1 MNDALKRFTPD
12 SNWISAGL
20 LTLLVVSFGIFA
32 EKKVGPHAQPVELN
46 LVTQMCECDESQRGS
61 RVLSTIRFH

>member
-1 MNDALKRFTPD
+1 MHEALKRFTPD

-32 EKKVGPHAQPVELN
+32 ERHAGPH
-46 LVTQMCECDESQRGS
+46 TQQADVAASMCEADTAGRSHS
-61 RVLSTIRFH
+61 LSFIRFH